1 MGIYPQKIEL
11 SEEWKRTSTSNQQ
24 PTNTMPT
31 VIPTEE
37 RLYRKQIRLFKK
49 NLRNQL
55 LTSRFTTATWT
66 ENEFYRKKHRN
77 VGCIYCSPDP
87 ISKSILVDTNLFILE
102 MNNDTNKIIGIGLI
116 RNQPVNGKLTVYSK
130 GNYNRYTFVG
140 RTRIDRSEM
149 NEEEDLVM
157 KIFDILCFRGNKHMK
172 RGQGLKSFPTEL
184 LFTLI
189 KQVDLIKYIGNM
201 FKDRLENSTKEANK

>member
-1 MGIYPQKIEL
+1 MPLI
-11 SEEWKRTSTSNQQ
+11 KRTNVLEKKEINEYKKQQ
-24 PTNTMPT
+24 Q
-31 VIPTEE
+31 
-37 RLYRKQIRLFKK
+37 RY
-49 NLRNQL
+49 L
-55 LTSRFTTATWT
+55 LTSRFNNNTYR
-66 ENEFYRKKHRN
+66 ENEKYRERNREKKI
-77 VGCIYCSPDP
+77 GCIYCSPDP
-87 ISKSILVDTNLFILE
+87 ISQAIPLESIMYILE

-116 RNQPVNGKLTVYSK
+116 RNHPINGKLNVYCK

-184 LFTLI
+184 LFILI
-189 KQVDLIKYIGNM
+189 KKVDLVKYIGNM
-201 FKDRLENSTKEANK
+201 FKERLLNLSKETNK